1 MARVQDAEPRNVT
14 EDDFTG
20 QAKEFVFVKKQL
32 DYFEKKSKELREKIF
47 SKIDKDG
54 EVDSEGHV
62 LLAFDEPIDGVYGF
76 KKQRRVSRKINE
88 ELAEELIIEKGLED
102 KLYKTIRVVDEDA
115 LMAAMYSAELTE
127 EEVDS
132 IYPLVVSWA
141 IVLNKK

>member
-14 EDDFTG
+14 EDDFIG

-47 SKIDKDG
+47 SKIDEDG
-54 EVDSEGHV
+54 EIDSEGHV

>member
-1 MARVQDAEPRNVT
+1 MARVQDAESRNVT

-47 SKIDKDG
+47 SKIDEDG

>member
-14 EDDFTG
+14 EDDFIG

-47 SKIDKDG
+47 SKIDEDG

-88 ELAEELIIEKGLED
+88 ELAEEVIIEKGLED

>member
-102 KLYKTIRVVDEDA
+102 KLYKIIRVVDEDA

>member
-132 IYPLVVSWA
+132 IYPLVVSWE

>member
-14 EDDFTG
+14 EDDFIG

-47 SKIDKDG
+47 SKIDEDG

-62 LLAFDEPIDGVYGF
+62 LLSFDEPIDGVYGF

>member
-88 ELAEELIIEKGLED
+88 ELAKELIIEKGLED

>member
-14 EDDFTG
+14 EDDFIG

-47 SKIDKDG
+47 SKIDEDG

>member
-47 SKIDKDG
+47 SKIDEDG

>member
-14 EDDFTG
+14 EDDFIG

-47 SKIDKDG
+47 SKIDEDG

-88 ELAEELIIEKGLED
+88 ELAEELIVEKGLED